1 MKSHL
6 QDSLDTF
13 LSKGDLKIDR
23 WFKGLRSGTVVFEN
37 PQAFANVN
45 TPEELAVLE
54 KISSCRT

>member
-1 MKSHL
+1 MKSDL

-23 WFKGLRSGTVVFEN
+23 WFKELRSGTVVFEN

-45 TPEELAVLE
+45 TPDELADLE
-54 KISSCRT
+54 KVSS